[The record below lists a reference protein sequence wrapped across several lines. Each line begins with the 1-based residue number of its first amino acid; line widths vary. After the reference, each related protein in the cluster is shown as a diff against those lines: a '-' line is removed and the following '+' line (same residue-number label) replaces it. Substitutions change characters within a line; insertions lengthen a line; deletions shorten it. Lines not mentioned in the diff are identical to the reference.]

1 VLLGVIWCVS
11 TVHVKGHEL
20 GRKVEWTVF
29 IYHRFKCP
37 LFFCDY
43 CLLHWS
49 FVLCFPLVHIS
60 GQCTKFRDPV
70 IIIILI
76 YFHRKQCTN
85 VACVCVCVLLL
96 RVRAHTLLFSV
107 TRPCTD
113 LWDEYVVCC
122 TKEVNI
128 VLL

>member
-1 VLLGVIWCVS
+1 V
-11 TVHVKGHEL
+11 T
-20 GRKVEWTVF
+20 
-29 IYHRFKCP
+29 
-37 LFFCDY
+37 
-43 CLLHWS
+43 CLLHWL

-76 YFHRKQCTN
+76 YFNRKQCTN

-96 RVRAHTLLFSV
+96 RVRAHTLLLSV
-107 TRPCTD
+107 TWPCTD